1 MSSNGESS
9 YLNQVDASAHK
20 ARERVELAR
29 RSGDSALQAR
39 LVSQAV
45 EWAIR
50 AVLTSWDAPVAK
62 ADKLLSAFDD
72 PIAGLLDPEVTTW
85 AQQVRAV
92 RPVLAAT
99 LLSAAG
105 ANLEAIIR
113 LAQNNPPT
121 GWRPTG
127 TNRDDS
133 DFELLLI
140 LPGTLPENLAGQA
153 MGQVWQTAQTRGHV
167 VDHQKIAAA
176 TWSEPEVVNAP
187 IVNEVKRFG
196 VWVP

>member
-1 MSSNGESS
+1 M
-9 YLNQVDASAHK
+9 
-20 ARERVELAR
+20 
-29 RSGDSALQAR
+29 
-39 LVSQAV
+39 
-45 EWAIR
+45 
-50 AVLTSWDAPVAK
+50 
-62 ADKLLSAFDD
+62 
-72 PIAGLLDPEVTTW
+72 
-85 AQQVRAV
+85 

-113 LAQNNPPT
+113 LAQNSPPT

-133 DFELLLI
+133 DFDLLLI
-140 LPGTLPENLAGQA
+140 LPDTVPENLAGQA

-176 TWSEPEVVNAP
+176 TWTEPDVVKAP
-187 IVNEVKRFG
+187 LVNEVKRFG
-196 VWVP
+196 VRVP

>member
-1 MSSNGESS
+1 MGHS
-9 YLNQVDASAHK
+9 
-20 ARERVELAR
+20 
-29 RSGDSALQAR
+29 
-39 LVSQAV
+39 
-45 EWAIR
+45 

-62 ADKLLSAFDD
+62 ADKLSSAFDEA
-72 PIAGLLDPEVTTW
+72 IAGLLDPEVTTW

-99 LLSAAG
+99 LLLAAG

-113 LAQNNPPT
+113 LAQNSPPT

-133 DFELLLI
+133 DFDLLLI
-140 LPGTLPENLAGQA
+140 LPDTVPENLAGQA

-176 TWSEPEVVNAP
+176 TWTEPDVVNAP
-187 IVNEVKRFG
+187 LVNEVKRFG